1 MCFPVYSGYVAGLR
15 IQQGVKTM
23 SSKKLIDFTDIAWP
37 FNLLKSNLSIK
48 QMQSGE
54 ELEIVI
60 DDPDVLQSLILIIN
74 QSPGYLFK
82 YTEEHDRYKL
92 FIKKNG

>member
-1 MCFPVYSGYVAGLR
+1 M
-15 IQQGVKTM
+15 T
-23 SSKKLIDFTDIAWP
+23 SKKLIDFTDITWP

-54 ELEIVI
+54 EIEIVI
-60 DDPDVLQSLILIIN
+60 DDPDVLQSLILIVD
-74 QSPGYLFK
+74 QAPGYFIN
-82 YTEEHDRYKL
+82 YTEENNLYKL